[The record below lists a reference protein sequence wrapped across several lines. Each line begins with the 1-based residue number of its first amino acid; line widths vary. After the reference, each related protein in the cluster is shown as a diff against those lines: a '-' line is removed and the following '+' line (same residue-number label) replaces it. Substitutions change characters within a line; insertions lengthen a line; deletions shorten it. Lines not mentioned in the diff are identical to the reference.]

1 LSEPNF
7 VLPPNRFRWLVS
19 KNPAGTG
26 RLDALLRKQFP
37 GLSRRNLQ
45 ELFSNHCVL
54 LNDRPAAKG
63 DRVSPG
69 DALEVT
75 LPGPLNPFPI
85 PESAPPLKIYYQ
97 DSSLL
102 ILEKPGRLPVHPLNP
117 FEKGTL
123 ANVLVSQWPQVIG
136 TGNKPLEPGLVHRL
150 DTGTSGLMAIAL
162 TQPAW
167 IRLKKDLSAGNW
179 RKTYLALAEGII
191 REPILLNH
199 SLSHD
204 PKNKRKMKVIQSEQ
218 EPHRGRI
225 LTAETRIK
233 PLKTYQAHTLVEAH
247 LITGVTH
254 QIRVHLAFQ
263 SHPIAGDSLYGSTSG
278 ISLGLPE
285 DRLFLHAGD
294 LSLPHPIS
302 RKLITCSLP
311 LPEDLEKALLTLE
324 KESFSKKR

>member
-19 KNPAGTG
+19 NNPAGTG

-54 LNDRPAAKG
+54 INDRPAAKG
-63 DRVSPG
+63 ARVSPG
-69 DALEVT
+69 DLLEVT

-85 PESAPPLKIYYQ
+85 PDSAPPLKVYYQ

-102 ILEKPGRLPVHPLNP
+102 ILEKPGRIPAHPLNP

-123 ANVLVSQWPQVIG
+123 ANILISQWPQVIG
-136 TGNKPLEPGLVHRL
+136 IGNKPLEPGLVHRL

-162 TQPAW
+162 TRPAW
-167 IRLKKDLSAGNW
+167 NQLKRDLSAGNW
-179 RKTYLALAEGII
+179 RKIYLALAEGTI
-191 REPILLNH
+191 RDPVAIHH

-204 PKNKRKMKVIQSEQ
+204 PKNKRKMKVLRTEQ
-218 EPHRGRI
+218 ESHRGRI

-233 PLKTYQAHTLVEAH
+233 PLRTYRTHTLVEAH

-263 SHPIAGDSLYGSTSG
+263 GHPIAGDSLYGATSG
-278 ISLGLPE
+278 DSLGLPE
-285 DRLFLHAGD
+285 DRLLLHAGH

-302 RKLITCSLP
+302 RQPITCSSP
-311 LPEDLEKALLTLE
+311 LPEDFEKVLLTLGE
-324 KESFSKKR
+324 DLSKKG